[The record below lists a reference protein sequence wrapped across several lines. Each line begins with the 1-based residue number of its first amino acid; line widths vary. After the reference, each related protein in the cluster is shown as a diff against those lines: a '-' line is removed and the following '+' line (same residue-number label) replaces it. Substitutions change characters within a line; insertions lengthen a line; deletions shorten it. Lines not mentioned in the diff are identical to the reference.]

1 MDRKR
6 LIDMALREIVTVGDE
21 VLRKRAREVVNVN
34 DKLCV
39 LLDDM
44 AETMRYEGRGIGLAA
59 PQVGILKRVFVV
71 DVGDENGLI
80 EFINPEIIEAEG
92 EVIGEEGCL
101 SVPGRSGCV
110 VRPERITVRAMDRH
124 GERFELKAEGILAV
138 CICHEND
145 HLDGVLFI
153 DKIVEQEEEPN

>member
-1 MDRKR
+1 
-6 LIDMALREIVTVGDE
+6 MALREIVTVGDE
-21 VLRKRAREVVNVN
+21 VLRKRAREVTAVT

-44 AETMRYEGRGIGLAA
+44 AETMKYEGRGIGLAA
-59 PQVGILKRVFVV
+59 PQVGVLKRIFVV
-71 DVGDENGLI
+71 DIDDEHGLI
-80 EFINPEIIEAEG
+80 EFINPEIVEAEG

-101 SVPGRSGCV
+101 SVPGQSGCV
-110 VRPERITVRAMDRH
+110 IRPERITVRALDRN
-124 GERFELKAEGILAV
+124 GTPFELKAEGLLAV

-153 DKIVEQEEEPN
+153 DKIVEQEEPD

>member
-1 MDRKR
+1 
-6 LIDMALREIVTVGDE
+6 MALREIVTVGDE

>member
-1 MDRKR
+1 
-6 LIDMALREIVTVGDE
+6 MALREIVTVGDE

-101 SVPGRSGCV
+101 SVPGQSGCV